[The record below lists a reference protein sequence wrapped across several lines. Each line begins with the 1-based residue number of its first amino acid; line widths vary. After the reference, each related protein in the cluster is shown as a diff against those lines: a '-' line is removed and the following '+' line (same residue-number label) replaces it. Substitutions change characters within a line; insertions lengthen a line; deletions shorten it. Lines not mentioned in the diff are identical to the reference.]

1 MSLGLMPAAAVS
13 TSCNL
18 NQHAPRYSATL
29 SDCMRPE
36 MLDPIT
42 VVGAC
47 VGACVGAS
55 DGASVE
61 AATIAATPVG
71 AELSSESS
79 IGVQTLYIA
88 WLVLVGQLWSN

>member
-42 VVGAC
+42 V